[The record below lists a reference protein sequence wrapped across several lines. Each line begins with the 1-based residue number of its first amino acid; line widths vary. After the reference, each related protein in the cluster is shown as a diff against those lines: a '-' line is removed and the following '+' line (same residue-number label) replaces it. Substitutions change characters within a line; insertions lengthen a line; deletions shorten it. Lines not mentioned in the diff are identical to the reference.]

1 MILTPGQ
8 LYFINERDV
17 KTGTRSNYY
26 KIGIV
31 RDAKIRDSK
40 NRLLEHQTGNP
51 RKLCIVEVLH
61 VQAVEAIET
70 NLHYLF
76 ARNRVMGEWMH
87 FTDAELQTAIKRAKE
102 LASEVEENIEDYKF
116 AEILKTTVSNGSKLD
131 STEEAQDWY
140 ATIQDFKEVLETCD
154 DVLAQYYN
162 YLYEAIE
169 RGIDVSGRA
178 IVQVRTNAKKFDEK
192 LFAATY
198 PLLYKKYSSSIFL
211 VRGSFRVK
219 PAKNWNPDLSA
230 IKDEQVELLV
240 AFKDQVLSADQSMD
254 TGFMLHEKHLAVL
267 EIKGYVGWKIDIANV
282 KLRVMTG
289 DADGI
294 EGICTWKRE
303 EKEVLT
309 FDKQKLQSDYPAE
322 YNACIVEVAETSALI
337 VEPRVAH
344 NQATAL
350 SESN

>member
-8 LYFINERDV
+8 LYFINEQDV
-17 KTGTRSNYY
+17 QTGTRSSYY

-31 RDAKIRDSK
+31 RDAAGRDSK

-51 RKLCIVEVLH
+51 RKLCIVEALPMP
-61 VQAVEAIET
+61 AVEAIET

-87 FTDAELQTAIKRAKE
+87 FSDSELQNAIKKAKE
-102 LASEVEENIEDYKF
+102 LAAEMEENIEDYKF
-116 AEILKTTVSNGSKLD
+116 AEILKDTKSNGSKIAA
-131 STEEAQDWY
+131 TEEAEEWY
-140 ATIQDFKEVLETCD
+140 GTIQDLKEVLEACD
-154 DVLAQYYN
+154 DALAQYDD

-178 IVQVRTNAKKFDEK
+178 KVQTRAGAKKFDEA

-198 PLLYKKYSSSIFL
+198 PELYKKYSTSIFP

-219 PAKNWNPDLSA
+219 PAKDWNPDLSA
-230 IKDEQVELLV
+230 INQEQVELLV
-240 AFKDQVLSADQSMD
+240 EFKDQLLNADHSMD
-254 TGFMLHEKHLAVL
+254 TGFALHEKHLGVL
-267 EIKGYVGWKIDIANV
+267 EIKKYVEWKIDIANV

-289 DADGI
+289 DAEGI

-303 EKEVLT
+303 EKEVVT
-309 FDKQKLQSDYPAE
+309 FDRTKLQAEHPEE
-322 YNACIVEVAETSALI
+322 YNACVVQGAETTALI
-337 VEPRVAH
+337 VEPKVAQ
-344 NQATAL
+344 N
-350 SESN
+350 

>member
-8 LYFINERDV
+8 LYFINEQDV
-17 KTGTRSNYY
+17 QTGARSSYY

-31 RDAKIRDSK
+31 RDAAGRDSK

-51 RKLCIVEVLH
+51 RKLCIVEALPMP
-61 VQAVEAIET
+61 AVEAIET

-87 FTDAELQTAIKRAKE
+87 FSDSELQNAIKKAKE
-102 LASEVEENIEDYKF
+102 LAAEMEENIEDYKF
-116 AEILKTTVSNGSKLD
+116 AEILKNTKSNGSKLAA
-131 STEEAQDWY
+131 TEEAEEWY
-140 ATIQDFKEVLETCD
+140 GTIQDLKEVLEACD
-154 DVLAQYYN
+154 DALAQYDD

-178 IVQVRTNAKKFDEK
+178 KVQTRAGAKKFDEA

-198 PLLYKKYSSSIFL
+198 PELYKKYSTSIFP

-219 PAKNWNPDLSA
+219 PAKDWNPDLSA
-230 IKDEQVELLV
+230 INQEQVELLV
-240 AFKDQVLSADQSMD
+240 EFKDQLLNADHSMD
-254 TGFMLHEKHLAVL
+254 TGFALHEKHLGVL
-267 EIKGYVGWKIDIANV
+267 EIKKYVEWKIDIANV

-289 DADGI
+289 DAEGI

-303 EKEVLT
+303 EKEVVT
-309 FDKQKLQSDYPAE
+309 FDRTKLQAEHPEE
-322 YNACIVEVAETSALI
+322 YNACVVQGAETTALI
-337 VEPRVAH
+337 VEPKVAQ
-344 NQATAL
+344 N
-350 SESN
+350 

>member
-8 LYFINERDV
+8 LYFINEQDV
-17 KTGTRSNYY
+17 QTGARSSYY

-31 RDAKIRDSK
+31 RDAAGRDSK

-51 RKLCIVEVLH
+51 RKLCIVEALPMP
-61 VQAVEAIET
+61 AVEAIET

-87 FTDAELQTAIKRAKE
+87 FSDSELQNAIIKAKE
-102 LASEVEENIEDYKF
+102 LAAEMEENIEDYKF
-116 AEILKTTVSNGSKLD
+116 AEILKDTKSNGSKIAA
-131 STEEAQDWY
+131 TEEAEEWY
-140 ATIQDFKEVLETCD
+140 GTIQDLKEVLEACD
-154 DVLAQYYN
+154 DALAQYDD

-178 IVQVRTNAKKFDEK
+178 KVQTRAGAKKFDEA

-198 PLLYKKYSSSIFL
+198 PELYKKYSTSIFP

-219 PAKNWNPDLSA
+219 PAKDWNPDLSA
-230 IKDEQVELLV
+230 INQEQVELLV
-240 AFKDQVLSADQSMD
+240 EFKDQLLNADHSMD
-254 TGFMLHEKHLAVL
+254 TGFALHEKHLGVL
-267 EIKGYVGWKIDIANV
+267 EIKKYVEWKIDIANV

-289 DADGI
+289 DAEGI

-303 EKEVLT
+303 EKEVVT
-309 FDKQKLQSDYPAE
+309 FDRTKLQAEHPEE
-322 YNACIVEVAETSALI
+322 YNACVVQGAETTALI
-337 VEPRVAH
+337 VEPKVAQ
-344 NQATAL
+344 N
-350 SESN
+350 

>member
-8 LYFINERDV
+8 LYFINEQDV
-17 KTGTRSNYY
+17 QTGARSSYY

-31 RDAKIRDSK
+31 RDAAGRDSK

-51 RKLCIVEVLH
+51 RKLCIVEALPMP
-61 VQAVEAIET
+61 AVEAIET

-87 FTDAELQTAIKRAKE
+87 FSDSELQNAIIKAKE
-102 LASEVEENIEDYKF
+102 LAAEMEENIEDYKF
-116 AEILKTTVSNGSKLD
+116 AEILKDTKSNGSKLAA
-131 STEEAQDWY
+131 TEEAEEWY
-140 ATIQDFKEVLETCD
+140 GTIQDLKEVLEACD
-154 DVLAQYYN
+154 DALAQYDD

-178 IVQVRTNAKKFDEK
+178 KVQTRAGAKKFDEA

-198 PLLYKKYSSSIFL
+198 PELYKKYSTSIFP

-219 PAKNWNPDLSA
+219 PAKDWNPDLSA
-230 IKDEQVELLV
+230 INQEQVELLV
-240 AFKDQVLSADQSMD
+240 EFKDQLLNADHSMD
-254 TGFMLHEKHLAVL
+254 TGFALHEKHLGVL
-267 EIKGYVGWKIDIANV
+267 EIKKYVEWKIDIANV

-289 DADGI
+289 DAEGI

-303 EKEVLT
+303 EKEVVT
-309 FDKQKLQSDYPAE
+309 FDRTKLQAEHPEE
-322 YNACIVEVAETSALI
+322 YNACVVQGAETTALI
-337 VEPRVAH
+337 VEPKVAQ
-344 NQATAL
+344 N
-350 SESN
+350 

>member
-8 LYFINERDV
+8 LYFINEQDV
-17 KTGTRSNYY
+17 QTGTRSSYY

-31 RDAKIRDSK
+31 RDAAGRDSK

-51 RKLCIVEVLH
+51 RKLCIVEALPMP
-61 VQAVEAIET
+61 AVEAIET

-87 FTDAELQTAIKRAKE
+87 FSDSELQNAIKKAKE
-102 LASEVEENIEDYKF
+102 LAAEMEENIEDYKF
-116 AEILKTTVSNGSKLD
+116 AEILKNTKSNGSKLAA
-131 STEEAQDWY
+131 TAEAEEWY
-140 ATIQDFKEVLETCD
+140 GTIQDLKEVLEACD
-154 DVLAQYYN
+154 DALAQYDD

-178 IVQVRTNAKKFDEK
+178 KVQTRAGAKKFDEA

-198 PLLYKKYSSSIFL
+198 PELYKKYSTSIFP

-219 PAKNWNPDLSA
+219 PAKDWNPDLSA
-230 IKDEQVELLV
+230 INQEQVELLV
-240 AFKDQVLSADQSMD
+240 EFKDQLLNADHSMD
-254 TGFMLHEKHLAVL
+254 TGFALHEKHLGVL
-267 EIKGYVGWKIDIANV
+267 EIKKYVEWKIDIANV

-289 DADGI
+289 DAEGI

-303 EKEVLT
+303 EKEVVT
-309 FDKQKLQSDYPAE
+309 FDRTKLQAEHPEE
-322 YNACIVEVAETSALI
+322 YNACVVQGAETTALI
-337 VEPRVAH
+337 VEPKVAQ
-344 NQATAL
+344 N
-350 SESN
+350 